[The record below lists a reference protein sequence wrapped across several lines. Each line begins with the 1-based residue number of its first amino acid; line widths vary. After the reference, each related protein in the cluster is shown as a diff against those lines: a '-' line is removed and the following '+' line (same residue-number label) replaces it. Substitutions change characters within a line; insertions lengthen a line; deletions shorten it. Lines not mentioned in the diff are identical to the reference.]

1 MTRNAVRL
9 RKRGAEPL
17 LDAVS
22 EEAWGHSDV
31 GVVPAGI
38 ERWGG
43 LGDAAQRAIDAET
56 WRDLTDETPDLIS
69 PYPHVV
75 AVDRSPVSGVYAI
88 AGAVRTRSGGIHIE
102 VGYSQKASPT
112 EVVER
117 LLDIVTDANP
127 AALLIDSRSPATVLV
142 PYLAQCGIEATVLNT
157 SESAIAAEAFV
168 SAVDAGAG
176 QLTHSGNPHRFGGC
190 RNQATV
196 ERRPVHLRL
205 RPRRDD
211 HAVRRGLAGALWR
224 AGTGPRGTQKD
235 AAADDGTAGQRRAV
249 DHDTTVLGCQHQD
262 AMHGAD

>member
-1 MTRNAVRL
+1 LVGRLTRNAVRL

-22 EEAWGHSDV
+22 EEAWGRSDV

-43 LGDAAQRAIDAET
+43 IGDAAQRAIDAET

-142 PYLAQCGIEATVLNT
+142 PYLAECGIEATVLNT

-176 QLTHSGNPHRFGGC
+176 QLTHSGQEILTDSVVAGIKRPLNGGRFTFDCAPGGMIT
-190 RNQATV
+190 QLVA
-196 ERRPVHLRL
+196 PS
-205 RPRRDD
+205 
-211 HAVRRGLAGALWR
+211 LAHYGALVQ
-224 AGTGPRGTQKD
+224 APAVPKKTPLPMTAPPDNDGPSIMTRPF
-235 AAADDGTAGQRRAV
+235 
-249 DHDTTVLGCQHQD
+249 
-262 AMHGAD
+262 